1 MTTSDRS
8 TGSEPRNTPRTFTA
22 LTRRSAGTVSR
33 SAPVSMFMPVRMRS
47 WPFANR
53 VRVVVFTSVRRWKKP
68 LSPPASSPASRNR
81 AAMNRAAFASPA
93 VATRLPSIES
103 SDNAASRDLVRSTVA
118 TGGILDGTVPG
129 RAHPT
134 SRTIT
139 TTSDERAMRRGK
151 MLCAGA
157 RRSPEIIERVA
168 FGSGARRQQ
177 EHVVQRVGPGGDAK
191 AARHVQ
197 SAERETGD
205 GAKDER
211 RHFEWVAVGPDVVE
225 GRKNQRAKDHRKCRR
240 GPLSH
245 GEQRSRHQYQPAH
258 EQHPEDQLLVHAR
271 T

>member
-81 AAMNRAAFASPA
+81 SAMKRAAFASPA

-118 TGGILDGTVPG
+118 AGGILDGTIPG

-134 SRTIT
+134 TRAIT

-151 MLCAGA
+151 MCCARCTGA
-157 RRSPEIIERVA
+157 PPEIIERVA
-168 FGSGARRQQ
+168 FGSGARGQQ

-211 RHFEWVAVGPDVVE
+211 RHLERVAVRSDVVE
-225 GRKNQRAKDHRKCRR
+225 RRKNQRAEDHRK
-240 GPLSH
+240 
-245 GEQRSRHQYQPAH
+245 
-258 EQHPEDQLLVHAR
+258 
-271 T
+271 